1 MGRLG
6 PLSYPQTD
14 VFLVCFAVIAESS
27 FKNVQQKWIP
37 EITHHAP
44 GVPIILVG
52 TKSDLREDQET
63 INGLKAKNLNMVGL
77 DAINQMVQQIG
88 ATKYVECSALTQD
101 KLKTV
106 FDEAIRGTHPTEEE
120 EEERLHSALN
130 LCLETRLS
138 FHRGWRGFPCT
149 FCTYREGSL
158 FLIVFLQP
166 CLSGFLVT
174 GPKQAVLN
182 Y

>member
-1 MGRLG
+1 MGDTAGQEDYDRLR

-44 GVPIILVG
+44 GVPIILIG

-63 INGLKAKNLNMVGL
+63 INGLKAKNLSMV
-77 DAINQMVQQIG
+77 AQIG

-106 FDEAIRGTHPTEEE
+106 FDEAIRAALTPQKKKKD
-120 EEERLHSALN
+120 RLHSALN
-130 LCLETRLS
+130 LCLE
-138 FHRGWRGFPCT
+138 
-149 FCTYREGSL
+149 
-158 FLIVFLQP
+158 
-166 CLSGFLVT
+166 
-174 GPKQAVLN
+174 
-182 Y
+182 